1 MPLDPSE
8 FFNELEVDEFRE
20 IFDLFDSDGGGSIDA
35 SELGS
40 VMRTLGKHPSEE
52 ELVKLVKQIDEDG
65 SGEIEFD
72 EFLTLLIFLEED
84 NAGPSESQLR
94 DMFNKIDL
102 THKGW
107 VTNGEVSLFFGKLAA
122 VGGTFLSDPGYDNE
136 ENLDK
141 TRLERAEPWTD
152 ANNKAVMN
160 FANGLGKNDRGGGEN
175 ATVTFEQFCRM
186 ITDIETIPGG
196 V

>member
-65 SGEIEFD
+65 SGEIE
-72 EFLTLLIFLEED
+72 
-84 NAGPSESQLR
+84 
-94 DMFNKIDL
+94 
-102 THKGW
+102 
-107 VTNGEVSLFFGKLAA
+107 
-122 VGGTFLSDPGYDNE
+122 
-136 ENLDK
+136 
-141 TRLERAEPWTD
+141 
-152 ANNKAVMN
+152 
-160 FANGLGKNDRGGGEN
+160 
-175 ATVTFEQFCRM
+175 
-186 ITDIETIPGG
+186 
-196 V
+196 